1 MGCDPVRVGMDT
13 RGEHRNSPL
22 SPFAVTGHDIYPDT
36 GGRRAHGRPRGASHE
51 VAEAIALSLKTME
64 LLLASVRGYMQAS
77 TAQTLLRMIV
87 EYCAGLV

>member
-1 MGCDPVRVGMDT
+1 MSRRLCRDTPEIEAMMDGT
-13 RGEHRNSPL
+13 M
-22 SPFAVTGHDIYPDT
+22 
-36 GGRRAHGRPRGASHE
+36 RRAHGRQRGASHE